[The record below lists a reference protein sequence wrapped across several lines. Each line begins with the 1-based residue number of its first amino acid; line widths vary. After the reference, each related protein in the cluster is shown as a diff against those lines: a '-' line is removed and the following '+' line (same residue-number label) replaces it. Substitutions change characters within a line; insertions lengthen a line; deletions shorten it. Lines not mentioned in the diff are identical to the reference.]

1 MQVKFRLL
9 FWVYKSRMNEQ
20 QESPVMLR
28 VTINQERWNK
38 ATGIWI
44 NPKKWLTSK
53 ERVKGDGEEATL
65 TNQRLSAIKND
76 MQKYFNE
83 LLKVNDTLTIHDFRI
98 LVESGKENGKTLLQ
112 VFHEHIQKM
121 KALEGKEY
129 AKAPLSVIR
138 LL

>member
-20 QESPVMLR
+20 QESPIMLR

-44 NPKKWLTSK
+44 SPKKWLAPK

-65 TNQRLSAIKND
+65 INPAKPKRNK
-76 MQKYFNE
+76 
-83 LLKVNDTLTIHDFRI
+83 I
-98 LVESGKENGKTLLQ
+98 LQIWLRFLILIGLRRKPKE
-112 VFHEHIQKM
+112 IW
-121 KALEGKEY
+121 
-129 AKAPLSVIR
+129 
-138 LL
+138 